1 VALSAPVMSGQAHQ
15 GPRQAMTRPA
25 SAAIICPPPS
35 GDGAVVAMSK
45 TGDPGC
51 AVHSGRI
58 NSCPDPDCVRG
69 VPPVAVSAMEC
80 TDPRCV
86 SGTQPAT
93 APRPRSRVN
102 GRTGHGEPPA
112 AAWPQAAARTS
123 TVSASQINCPPAEP
137 QRDPR
142 HQRLLIAHRRPPRSR
157 RGPRSFHDPFGCS
170 PSWGPESELI
180 PPPPRSGMVAV
191 R

>member
-1 VALSAPVMSGQAHQ
+1 MPLPPRMETMNGELMSTARTRPAWPGVITAAAIAVALSAPVIYGQAHQ
-15 GPRQAMTRPA
+15 GPRQAATRPA

-69 VPPVAVSAMEC
+69 VPPATASAMEC

-86 SGTQPAT
+86 SGTQPAA
-93 APRPRSRVN
+93 APRPGSRVT
-102 GRTGHGEPPA
+102 GRTGHGGPPA

-123 TVSASQINCPPAEP
+123 TVSADQINCPPP
-137 QRDPR
+137 NPKVTSD
-142 HQRLLIAHRRPPRSR
+142 ISD
-157 RGPRSFHDPFGCS
+157 F
-170 PSWGPESELI
+170 
-180 PPPPRSGMVAV
+180 
-191 R
+191 